1 MQSLGFRLAAKTLQ
15 IQHEAHTARETTGQ
29 KDFESHEMHRYV
41 EVISLDIRI
50 CCGRFVGPS
59 HTANGWSPC
68 SGKNYCMVAGF
79 SATPHTHTPLSEGRK
94 SFVPAGR
101 SRNWLINSNVYQNI
115 HCVGESAKL
124 HAPHEVAQK
133 TGTKDL
139 QDEQDVCRH
148 RRQAEAAKLSGD
160 HRQKWEGHR

>member
-1 MQSLGFRLAAKTLQ
+1 MKHTQREKQRAKKTLHNHCRYTAGRLQ
-15 IQHEAHTARETTGQ
+15 LLHQGHE
-29 KDFESHEMHRYV
+29 SV
-41 EVISLDIRI
+41 
-50 CCGRFVGPS
+50 FVGGRLSALLPPP
-59 HTANGWSPC
+59 AV
-68 SGKNYCMVAGF
+68 GKSFCMVAGLGF
-79 SATPHTHTPLSEGRK
+79 LPLRTHTPLSEGRK

-124 HAPHEVAQK
+124 QAAQK